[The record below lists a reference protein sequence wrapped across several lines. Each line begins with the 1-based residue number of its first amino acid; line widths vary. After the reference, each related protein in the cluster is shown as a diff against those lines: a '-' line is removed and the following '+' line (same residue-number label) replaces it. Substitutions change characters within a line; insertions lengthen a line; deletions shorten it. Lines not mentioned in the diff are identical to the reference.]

1 VRLVTVL
8 LDRGA
13 VGVLHL
19 CIDAKNEHRL
29 IHRCQSR
36 GKRTLTSV
44 GALLVFAEE
53 QYIDCQ
59 RNPRRQPKK
68 RVDLSLTLQLRWF

>member
-1 VRLVTVL
+1 
-8 LDRGA
+8 
-13 VGVLHL
+13 
-19 CIDAKNEHRL
+19 
-29 IHRCQSR
+29 
-36 GKRTLTSV
+36 V

-68 RVDLSLTLQLRWF
+68 RVDLSLTGPLRRNRTSLSLSLNENSSYESRFNGLGRSGPRFVDP